1 MKDSLT
7 DDTNFLLD
15 KNQENKDDNTHKSKA
30 VQIRQPVKQTLTIKK

>member
-30 VQIRQPVKQTLTIKK
+30 VQIRQLVKRTLTSKK